1 MVRARKSRQAAKKK
15 TAEVEAAF
23 QLDEISGSDV
33 SIHSSEED
41 SYVSDDYEDDDDID
55 VDDDDDDDDDVEM
68 VRIILLYYGIIGMK
82 FLKSSISH
90 LTTSFKGSGRGRSCK
105 NDSKCQKSKKGH
117 QGGQER
123 HREEKQSR
131 QEKTAGD
138 KKEKFTFQES
148 QRREY

>member
-55 VDDDDDDDDDVEM
+55 VDEVNFYENTALNLAGKIDYL
-68 VRIILLYYGIIGMK
+68 RLINYYVV
-82 FLKSSISH
+82 
-90 LTTSFKGSGRGRSCK
+90 
-105 NDSKCQKSKKGH
+105 
-117 QGGQER
+117 
-123 HREEKQSR
+123 
-131 QEKTAGD
+131 
-138 KKEKFTFQES
+138 
-148 QRREY
+148 

>member
-55 VDDDDDDDDDVEM
+55 VDDDDDDDVEM
-68 VRIILLYYGIIGMK
+68 VRIILLFYRDKIFEVINFSSYY
-82 FLKSSISH
+82 F
-90 LTTSFKGSGRGRSCK
+90 F
-105 NDSKCQKSKKGH
+105 
-117 QGGQER
+117 
-123 HREEKQSR
+123 
-131 QEKTAGD
+131 
-138 KKEKFTFQES
+138 
-148 QRREY
+148 

>member
-55 VDDDDDDDDDVEM
+55 VDDDDDDDDVEM
-68 VRIILLYYGIIGMK
+68 VRIILLYYRDKNFEIIN
-82 FLKSSISH
+82 FSSYY
-90 LTTSFKGSGRGRSCK
+90 F
-105 NDSKCQKSKKGH
+105 
-117 QGGQER
+117 
-123 HREEKQSR
+123 
-131 QEKTAGD
+131 
-138 KKEKFTFQES
+138 F
-148 QRREY
+148 

>member
-55 VDDDDDDDDDVEM
+55 VDDDDDVEM
-68 VRIILLYYGIIGMK
+68 VRIILLYYRDKIFEIIN
-82 FLKSSISH
+82 FSSYY
-90 LTTSFKGSGRGRSCK
+90 F
-105 NDSKCQKSKKGH
+105 
-117 QGGQER
+117 
-123 HREEKQSR
+123 
-131 QEKTAGD
+131 
-138 KKEKFTFQES
+138 F
-148 QRREY
+148 

>member
-33 SIHSSEED
+33 SIPSSEDD
-41 SYVSDDYEDDDDID
+41 SYVSDDYEDDEDID
-55 VDDDDDDDDDVEM
+55 VDDDDDDDDVEM
-68 VRIILLYYGIIGMK
+68 VRIILLYYGIIGIK

-90 LTTSFKGSGRGRSCK
+90 LTTSFKGSGRGRSCE
-105 NDSKCQKSKKGH
+105 NYSKCQKSKKGH

-123 HREEKQSR
+123 HHEEKQSC
-131 QEKTAGD
+131 QEKTGGD

-148 QRREY
+148 QQREY

>member
-55 VDDDDDDDDDVEM
+55 VDDDDDDDVEM
-68 VRIILLYYGIIGMK
+68 VRIILLYYGIIGIK

-105 NDSKCQKSKKGH
+105 NDSKCQKSKKEH

-123 HREEKQSR
+123 RHEEKQSC
-131 QEKTAGD
+131 QEKTGGG

-148 QRREY
+148 QQREY